1 MSYHNQK
8 GEEGYNEEDMNEQEI
23 IQLLFRRD
31 EDVLKVIEQQY
42 GALCLRSAL
51 RITSDEEMAREC
63 VNDALLHIWNH
74 IPPYRPDSFQAYLL
88 KTVRQIV
95 IDRLRK
101 ETAKKRGGK
110 EEILAIDDV
119 REEILSIDN
128 LWDRLE
134 QEELNRAVAE
144 FVKTLSDQD
153 RKMFLLRYWQMEK
166 PEMIAETLGLTVG
179 TVNVK
184 LHRIRK
190 ECGLI

>member
-1 MSYHNQK
+1 MLDSHV
-8 GEEGYNEEDMNEQEI
+8 EEREI
-23 IQLLFRRD
+23 IELLFQRD
-31 EDVLKVIEQQY
+31 EDVLNVIEQQY

-63 VNDALLHIWNH
+63 VNDTLLHIWNS

-88 KTVRQIV
+88 KTIRQIV

-101 ETAKKRGGK
+101 ETSQKRGGK
-110 EEILAIDDV
+110 EVALAIDDV
-119 REEILSIDN
+119 KEEILSIDN

-144 FVKTLSDQD
+144 FVKTLSDRD

-166 PEMIAETLGLTVG
+166 PEVIAETLGLTVG
-179 TVNVK
+179 NVNVK

-190 ECGLI
+190 RMRTYLKERGWTE

>member
-1 MSYHNQK
+1 M
-8 GEEGYNEEDMNEQEI
+8 DEQEI

-31 EDVLKVIEQQY
+31 EDVLNVIEQQY

-63 VNDALLHIWNH
+63 VNDTLLHIWNS

-88 KTVRQIV
+88 KTIRQIV

-101 ETAKKRGGK
+101 ETSQKRGGK
-110 EEILAIDDV
+110 EVALAIDDV
-119 REEILSIDN
+119 KEEILSIDN

-144 FVKTLSDQD
+144 FVKTLSDRD

-166 PEMIAETLGLTVG
+166 PEVIAETLGLTVG
-179 TVNVK
+179 NVNEK

-190 ECGLI
+190 RMRTYLKERGWTE

>member
-1 MSYHNQK
+1 
-8 GEEGYNEEDMNEQEI
+8 MNEQEI
-23 IQLLFRRD
+23 IRLLLQRD
-31 EDVLKVIEQQY
+31 EEVLNVIEQQY

-51 RITSDEEMAREC
+51 RLTSDEEIAREC
-63 VNDALLHIWNH
+63 VNDTLLYVWNH

-101 ETAKKRGGK
+101 ETSQKRGGK
-110 EEILAIDDV
+110 EAALAIDDV
-119 REEILSIDN
+119 KEEILSIDN

-134 QEELNRAVAE
+134 QEELNRTVAE
-144 FVKTLSDQD
+144 FVKTLSDRD

-166 PEMIAETLGLTVG
+166 PEVIAETLGLSVG

-190 ECGLI
+190 RMRTYLKERGWTE